1 MENKKI
7 DFNLIIGFLLIGLL
21 LYLMNNSLMN
31 NSTEK
36 EVTSDTKTE
45 LLDND
50 SKKKISNEPKD
61 DLDDEPKDD
70 IDDEPKDDIDD
81 NKKEVVEGL
90 NIEPNTLTLSNE
102 KVSLIFSDD
111 CACFID
117 ASIIEKDSNGN
128 FKYEYTDGVPV
139 KLIGQIIN
147 QERKDPSPLKFNN
160 FGDGDNQFK
169 IVPPAL
175 NDSIE
180 NRITFKHI
188 TSEIELVY
196 ELHGDQLSL
205 VINNIPDDKFEIDFH
220 VYGPRQ
226 EKNLNSGWTSER
238 TQSYLYYAQNEGG
251 HDYISESDADES
263 ESSEDVSWIAY
274 KQQFFST
281 IVFSESKIFA
291 KEMSVSYEDEETDY
305 VKEMKAT
312 LEFSDNKPLKSISL
326 DFYFLPN
333 DYTYLKTFDTGDSDS
348 FDNLVPLGWGIFGWV
363 NQYLVIPVF
372 DLLESLGLGYGLIIL
387 AIAIIFKMLL
397 FFPTKKSYVSMA
409 KMRVLKPEIDA
420 LNEKYKDKEPMEKQ
434 RAQMD
439 LYKRT
444 GVSPLGGCL
453 PMLLQ
458 IPILFALFK
467 FFPSSIQLRQESFLW
482 ATDLSTYDTWP
493 FGEFG
498 LIPGWFDH
506 LSLFAL
512 LMSISTLVQMRFNA
526 QPSNSQMPQLKYIM
540 YIMPVVF
547 FFVMNSYSSGLS
559 YYYLCANIM
568 TFLQQLYIKRSLN
581 DEELYKQLQEN
592 KKRPVKKSGFQK
604 RLEEMQRKQQER
616 RRK

>member
-1 MENKKI
+1 MENKRI

-36 EVTSDTKTE
+36 EINSDSKIE
-45 LLDND
+45 LIDND
-50 SKKKISNEPKD
+50 SKKKQPNIPKD
-61 DLDDEPKDD
+61 DNLDTILYDTDDD
-70 IDDEPKDDIDD
+70 IDET
-81 NKKEVVEGL
+81 NKEEGL
-90 NIEPNTLTLSNE
+90 TNIDSKANTYTLSSE
-102 KVSLIFSDD
+102 KVSLIFSDS

-117 ASIIEKDSNGN
+117 ASIIEEESKGN

-139 KLIGQIIN
+139 KLINKSFDLRPLQFDGYSQFQLVEHDSVNNKITY
-147 QERKDPSPLKFNN
+147 KDSSGIDLVYQL
-160 FGDGDNQFK
+160 DGDK
-169 IVPPAL
+169 
-175 NDSIE
+175 
-180 NRITFKHI
+180 
-188 TSEIELVY
+188 
-196 ELHGDQLSL
+196 LSL
-205 VINNIPDDKFEIDFH
+205 LINNITDNKLSLDWSIK
-220 VYGPRQ
+220 GPRQ

-238 TQSYLYYAQNEGG
+238 TQSELYYANFDGG
-251 HDYISESDADES
+251 YDYISEPDDPEN
-263 ESSEDVSWIAY
+263 EEGVSWIAY

-281 IVFSESKIFA
+281 ILFSKSDSFYA
-291 KEMSVSYEDEETDY
+291 KNMSVNYDEKDTTY
-305 VKEMKAT
+305 VKEMSTQIEFRSSDKS
-312 LEFSDNKPLKSISL
+312 LETVSI

-333 DYTYLKTFDTGDSDS
+333 DYTYLQTFNTGESDS

-363 NQYLVIPVF
+363 NKYLVIPVF

-439 LYKRT
+439 LYKKT

-453 PMLLQ
+453 PMLFQ

-467 FFPSSIQLRQESFLW
+467 FFPASIQLRQEGFLW
-482 ATDLSTYDTWP
+482 AADLSTYDTWP
-493 FGEFG
+493 FGEFA

-547 FFVMNSYSSGLS
+547 FFIMNSYSSGLS

-592 KKRPVKKSGFQK
+592 KKKPVKKSGFQK
-604 RLEEMQRKQQER
+604 RLEEMQRKQKER

>member
-1 MENKKI
+1 MENKRI

-36 EVTSDTKTE
+36 DNTSNTE
-45 LLDND
+45 
-50 SKKKISNEPKD
+50 ISNLNEENELKEKPKELNNLNEPKKD
-61 DLDDEPKDD
+61 INELNPEIQKESIEGEIERNDEP
-70 IDDEPKDDIDD
+70 
-81 NKKEVVEGL
+81 
-90 NIEPNTLTLSNE
+90 
-102 KVSLIFSDD
+102 IFSNLSSTKVNLKFSDS

-117 ASIIEKDSNGN
+117 ASIIEEESKGN
-128 FKYEYTDGVPV
+128 FKYEYIDGVPV
-139 KLIGQIIN
+139 KLID
-147 QERKDPSPLKFNN
+147 ETFDLKPLQF
-160 FGDGDNQFK
+160 DGYNQFK
-169 IVPPAL
+169 LVSH
-175 NDSIE
+175 DSI
-180 NRITFKHI
+180 NNKITYKE
-188 TSEIELVY
+188 SSGIELVY
-196 ELHGDQLSL
+196 QLNGDKLSL
-205 VINNIPDDKFEIDFH
+205 LINNITDNELSLDWSVK
-220 VYGPRQ
+220 GPRQ

-238 TQSYLYYAQNEGG
+238 TQSDLYYANFDGG
-251 HDYISESDADES
+251 YDYISEPDEP
-263 ESSEDVSWIAY
+263 ENEENVSWIAY

-281 IVFSESKIFA
+281 VLFSKSESFYA
-291 KEMSVSYEDEETDY
+291 KNMSVNYDEKDTSY
-305 VKEMKAT
+305 VKEMSAQLDFRSSDKS
-312 LEFSDNKPLKSISL
+312 LETVSI

-333 DYTYLKTFDTGDSDS
+333 DYTYLRTFNTGESDS

-372 DLLESLGLGYGLIIL
+372 DFLESLGLGYGLIIL

-467 FFPSSIQLRQESFLW
+467 FFPASIQLRQEGFLW
-482 ATDLSTYDTWP
+482 AADLSTYDTWP

-547 FFVMNSYSSGLS
+547 FFIMNSYSSGLS

-581 DEELYKQLQEN
+581 DEELYQQLQEN
-592 KKRPVKKSGFQK
+592 KKKPVKKSGFQK
-604 RLEEMQRKQQER
+604 RLEEMAKKQQA

>member
-1 MENKKI
+1 MENKRI

-31 NSTEK
+31 NSTENDNTSNTEISNLNEENELK
-36 EVTSDTKTE
+36 EKPKE
-45 LLDND
+45 LNNL
-50 SKKKISNEPKD
+50 NEPKKD
-61 DLDDEPKDD
+61 INELNPEIQKESIEGEIERNDEP
-70 IDDEPKDDIDD
+70 
-81 NKKEVVEGL
+81 
-90 NIEPNTLTLSNE
+90 
-102 KVSLIFSDD
+102 IFSNLSSTKVNLKFSDS

-117 ASIIEKDSNGN
+117 ASIIEEESKGN
-128 FKYEYTDGVPV
+128 FKYEYIDGVPV
-139 KLIGQIIN
+139 KLID
-147 QERKDPSPLKFNN
+147 ETFDLKPLQF
-160 FGDGDNQFK
+160 DGYNQFK
-169 IVPPAL
+169 LVSH
-175 NDSIE
+175 DSI
-180 NRITFKHI
+180 NNKITYKE
-188 TSEIELVY
+188 SSGIELVY
-196 ELHGDQLSL
+196 QLNGDKLSL
-205 VINNIPDDKFEIDFH
+205 LINNITDNELSLDWSVK
-220 VYGPRQ
+220 GPRQ

-238 TQSYLYYAQNEGG
+238 TQSDLYYANFDGG
-251 HDYISESDADES
+251 YDYISEPDEP
-263 ESSEDVSWIAY
+263 ENEENVSWIAY

-281 IVFSESKIFA
+281 VLFSKSESFYA
-291 KEMSVSYEDEETDY
+291 KNMSVNYDEKDTSY
-305 VKEMKAT
+305 VKEMSAQLDFRSSDKS
-312 LEFSDNKPLKSISL
+312 LETVSI

-333 DYTYLKTFDTGDSDS
+333 DYTYLRTFNTGESDS

-372 DLLESLGLGYGLIIL
+372 DFLESLGLGYGLIIL

-409 KMRVLKPEIDA
+409 KMRVLKPEIDV

-467 FFPSSIQLRQESFLW
+467 FFPASIQLRQEGFLW
-482 ATDLSTYDTWP
+482 AADLSTYDTWP

-547 FFVMNSYSSGLS
+547 FFIMNSYSSGLS

-581 DEELYKQLQEN
+581 DEELYQQLQEN
-592 KKRPVKKSGFQK
+592 KKKPVKKSGFQK
-604 RLEEMQRKQQER
+604 RLEEMAKKQQA

>member
-1 MENKKI
+1 MENKRI

-21 LYLMNNSLMN
+21 LYLMNNSLMSNSSTDADSVDTTKIDNLENKNSNVSDSTLIDFDIN
-31 NSTEK
+31 NKSELGEINK
-36 EVTSDTKTE
+36 ISPPLSNKTE
-45 LLDND
+45 
-50 SKKKISNEPKD
+50 P
-61 DLDDEPKDD
+61 
-70 IDDEPKDDIDD
+70 
-81 NKKEVVEGL
+81 
-90 NIEPNTLTLSNE
+90 
-102 KVSLIFSDD
+102 IFSTLKSEKLNLKFSNI
-111 CACFID
+111 CGCFID
-117 ASIIEKDSNGN
+117 ASLIEKEDGN
-128 FKYEYTDGVPV
+128 NYKYEYTEGVPV
-139 KLIGQIIN
+139 KLINEDISN
-147 QERKDPSPLKFNN
+147 NFPLDIGVNSKFNLIQLDTIN
-160 FGDGDNQFK
+160 NK
-169 IVPPAL
+169 IIYQ
-175 NDSIE
+175 DSIS
-180 NRITFKHI
+180 KL
-188 TSEIELVY
+188 ELIY
-196 ELHGDQLSL
+196 ELKNDHLKLS
-205 VINNIPDDKFEIDFH
+205 INNINEDEFKIGWNIK
-220 VYGPRQ
+220 GPRQ

-238 TQSYLYYAQNEGG
+238 TQSDLYYAYADGG
-251 HDYISESDADES
+251 YDYISNPDDPETE
-263 ESSEDVSWIAY
+263 ENISWVAY

-281 IVFSESKIFA
+281 IVHSKNKSFEA
-291 KEMSVSYEDEETDY
+291 QKMSVNFNENDDSY
-305 VKEMKAT
+305 VKEMKSNLIFE
-312 LEFSDNKPLKSISL
+312 LEKNKSLSL

-333 DYTYLKTFDTGDSDS
+333 DYTYLKSFDTGESDS
-348 FDNLVPLGWGIFGWV
+348 YDNLVPLGWGIFGWV

-372 DLLESLGLGYGLIIL
+372 DMLESFGLGYGLIIL
-387 AIAIIFKMLL
+387 AIAVIFKMLL

-420 LNEKYKDKEPMEKQ
+420 LNEKYKDKDPMEKQ

-453 PMLLQ
+453 PMLFQ

-467 FFPSSIQLRQESFLW
+467 FFPASIQLRQEAFLW
-482 ATDLSTYDTWP
+482 ANDLSTYDTWP

-547 FFVMNSYSSGLS
+547 FFIMNSYSSGLS

-568 TFLQQLYIKRSLN
+568 TFLQQLYIKRNLN

-592 KKRPVKKSGFQK
+592 KKKPVKKSGFQK
-604 RLEEMQRKQQER
+604 RLEEMAKKQQEAR

>member
-1 MENKKI
+1 MENKRI

-36 EVTSDTKTE
+36 DNTSNTE
-45 LLDND
+45 
-50 SKKKISNEPKD
+50 ISNLNEENELKEKPKELNNLNEPKKD
-61 DLDDEPKDD
+61 INELNPEIQKESIEGEIERNDEP
-70 IDDEPKDDIDD
+70 
-81 NKKEVVEGL
+81 
-90 NIEPNTLTLSNE
+90 
-102 KVSLIFSDD
+102 IFSNLSSTKVNLKFSDS

-117 ASIIEKDSNGN
+117 ASIIEEESKGN
-128 FKYEYTDGVPV
+128 FKYEYIDGVPV
-139 KLIGQIIN
+139 KLID
-147 QERKDPSPLKFNN
+147 ETFDLKPLQF
-160 FGDGDNQFK
+160 DGYNQFK
-169 IVPPAL
+169 LVSH
-175 NDSIE
+175 DSI
-180 NRITFKHI
+180 NNKITYKE
-188 TSEIELVY
+188 SSGIELVY
-196 ELHGDQLSL
+196 QLNGDKLSL
-205 VINNIPDDKFEIDFH
+205 LINNITDNELSLDWSVK
-220 VYGPRQ
+220 GPRQ

-238 TQSYLYYAQNEGG
+238 TQSDLYYANFDGG
-251 HDYISESDADES
+251 YDYISEPDEP
-263 ESSEDVSWIAY
+263 ENEENVSWIAY

-281 IVFSESKIFA
+281 VLFSKSESFYA
-291 KEMSVSYEDEETDY
+291 KNMSVNYDEKDTSY
-305 VKEMKAT
+305 VKEMSAQLDFRSSDKS
-312 LEFSDNKPLKSISL
+312 LETVSI

-333 DYTYLKTFDTGDSDS
+333 DYTYLRTFNTGESDS

-372 DLLESLGLGYGLIIL
+372 DFLESLGLGYGLIIL

-409 KMRVLKPEIDA
+409 KMRVLKPEIDV

-467 FFPSSIQLRQESFLW
+467 FFPASIQLRQEGFLW
-482 ATDLSTYDTWP
+482 AADLSTYDTWP

-547 FFVMNSYSSGLS
+547 FFIMNSYSSGLS

-581 DEELYKQLQEN
+581 DEELYQQLQEN
-592 KKRPVKKSGFQK
+592 KKKPVKKSGFQK
-604 RLEEMQRKQQER
+604 RLEEMAKKQQA